1 VCAEPA
7 DENRFPSPLEQS
19 PVNALRRL
27 AALVAGLL
35 ARLGVIEESRLR
47 ETTDLA
53 WPRVLTGFAIMS
65 KRTVDLAVVGLAIG
79 PTAVAGL
86 TVANAYWTVGKFAFI
101 GLAGGTIALVSQN
114 YGGGDSPRA
123 ARAVEASLLV
133 AGGAALPLVALF
145 AAGAR
150 PLVELL
156 GNDARTLSYGATYLA
171 IVAPGLLFEALN
183 LVASRTYAGVG
194 DTLTPM
200 ALRATGAV
208 LNIVLSAGLVLGLG
222 YGVAGAA
229 VGTTLSTVFV
239 AAAFAWG
246 MTGRAYWSRGDSG
259 GASPVP
265 VRFDALPDRDLLG
278 QLVTISTPLVARR
291 IAQAAVV
298 FPLLAIAAAFGPLV
312 VAALGVARQVRAL
325 LDSFGWGF
333 SIAASTLVGQS
344 LGRGEETTAV
354 AYGWE
359 ITKLSALVYVSVAL
373 VVLVF
378 AEPIARV
385 FVDSEGLVTTT
396 RFVRVAA
403 VSVVAL
409 GVDGSVTGTLRGA
422 GDTRVPFVA
431 TLAGLYLVALPL
443 AWAGTVTVWGVFG
456 LMAALVAETL
466 VPMAVNYG
474 RFRAGTWK
482 AVSRGYRPDRGES
495 VSQD

>member
-1 VCAEPA
+1 MT
-7 DENRFPSPLEQS
+7 SLH
-19 PVNALRRL
+19 RL
-27 AALVAGLL
+27 AVLVAGIL

-47 ETTDLA
+47 ETTALA
-53 WPRVLTGFAIMS
+53 WPRILTGFAIMS
-65 KRTVDLAVVGLAIG
+65 KRTVDLAVVGLALG

-86 TVANAYWTVGKFAFI
+86 TVANAYWTAGKFAFI

-133 AGGAALPLVALF
+133 AGATSVPLVGLYVL
-145 AAGAR
+145 GAR

-156 GNDARTLSYGATYLA
+156 GNDTRTLTYGATYLA
-171 IVAPGLLFEALN
+171 IIAPGLLFEALN

-200 ALRATGAV
+200 VLRATGAV
-208 LNIVLSAGLVLGLG
+208 LNIVLSAGLVLGFG

-239 AAAFAWG
+239 AVAFAWG
-246 MTGRAYWSRGDSG
+246 MTGRAYWRRGESG
-259 GASPVP
+259 GASPIP
-265 VRFDALPDRDLLG
+265 VRFDALPDRGLVR
-278 QLVTISTPLVARR
+278 QLVSISTPLVARR

-298 FPLLAIAAAFGPLV
+298 FPLLALAAAFGPLV
-312 VAALGVARQVRAL
+312 VAAIGVARQVRGL

-333 SIAASTLVGQS
+333 SIASSTLVGQS
-344 LGRGEETTAV
+344 LGRGDETTAA

-373 VVLVF
+373 LVLVF

-385 FVDSEGLVTTT
+385 FVDGEGLATTT

-409 GVDGSVTGTLRGA
+409 GIDGSVTGTLRGA

-431 TLAGLYLVALPL
+431 TLAGLYFVAVPL
-443 AWAGTVTVWGVFG
+443 AWLGTVTAWGVLG

-466 VPMAVNYG
+466 VPMVVNYG
-474 RFRAGTWK
+474 RFHAGTWK
-482 AVSRGYRPDRGES
+482 AVSREYRPGRSEPVGHD
-495 VSQD
+495 

>member
-1 VCAEPA
+1 M
-7 DENRFPSPLEQS
+7 S
-19 PVNALRRL
+19 ALHRL
-27 AALVAGLL
+27 ATLVAGVL

-53 WPRVLTGFAIMS
+53 WPRILTGFAIMS
-65 KRTVDLAVVGLAIG
+65 KRTVDLAVVGLALG

-86 TVANAYWTVGKFAFI
+86 TVANAYWTAGKFAFI

-133 AGGAALPLVALF
+133 AGTASVPLVALYVF
-145 AAGAR
+145 GAR

-156 GNDARTLSYGATYLA
+156 GTDARTLTYGATYLA
-171 IVAPGLLFEALN
+171 IIAPGLLFEAVN

-200 ALRATGAV
+200 VLRATGAV

-239 AAAFAWG
+239 AVAFSWG
-246 MTGRAYWSRGDSG
+246 MTGRTYWRRGESG
-259 GASPVP
+259 GASPIP
-265 VRFDALPDRDLLG
+265 VRFDALPNRDLFR
-278 QLVTISTPLVARR
+278 QLVSISTPLVARR

-312 VAALGVARQVRAL
+312 VAAIGVARQVRAL

-333 SIAASTLVGQS
+333 SIASSTLVGQS
-344 LGRGEETTAV
+344 LGRGDETAAA

-373 VVLVF
+373 LVLAF

-385 FVDSEGLVTTT
+385 FVDGEGLATTT

-409 GVDGSVTGTLRGA
+409 GIDGSVTGTLRGA

-431 TLAGLYLVALPL
+431 TLGGLYLVALPL
-443 AWAGTVTVWGVFG
+443 AWLGTVTAWGVVG

-466 VPMAVNYG
+466 VPMVVNYG
-474 RFRAGTWK
+474 RFHAGTWK
-482 AVSRGYRPDRGES
+482 AVSREYRPDRNES
-495 VSQD
+495 IGQD

>member
-1 VCAEPA
+1 M
-7 DENRFPSPLEQS
+7 S
-19 PVNALRRL
+19 ALHRL
-27 AALVAGLL
+27 LTVLAGLL
-35 ARLGVIEESRLR
+35 ARAGVIEETRLR

-53 WPRVLTGFAIMS
+53 WPRILTGFAIMS

-101 GLAGGTIALVSQN
+101 GLSGGTIALVSQN
-114 YGGGDSPRA
+114 YGGGDSTRA
-123 ARAVEASLLV
+123 ARAVEASLIV
-133 AGGAALPLVALF
+133 ATVASLPLVVLF
-145 AAGAR
+145 VFGAR

-156 GNDARTLSYGATYLA
+156 GNDARTLTYGATYLA
-171 IVAPGLLFEALN
+171 VVAPGLVFEALN

-229 VGTTLSTVFV
+229 IGTTLSTVFV
-239 AAAFAWG
+239 AVAFAWG
-246 MTGRAYWSRGDSG
+246 MSGRAYLPRQGVS
-259 GASPVP
+259 GASPIP
-265 VRFDALPDRDLLG
+265 VRFDARPDRDLFR
-278 QLVTISTPLVARR
+278 QLLSIATPLVARR

-298 FPLLAIAAAFGPLV
+298 FPLLALAAVFGPLV
-312 VAALGVARQVRAL
+312 VAAIGVARQVRAL

-333 SIAASTLVGQS
+333 SIATSTLVGQS
-344 LGRGEETTAV
+344 LGRGDEATAA

-359 ITKLSALVYVSVAL
+359 ITKLSCLVYVSVA
-373 VVLVF
+373 VLVLGF

-385 FVDSEGLVTTT
+385 FVDGEGVATTT

-409 GVDGSVTGTLRGA
+409 GIDGSVTGTLRGA
-422 GDTRVPFVA
+422 GDTRVPFLA
-431 TLAGLYLVALPL
+431 TLGGLYLVALPL
-443 AWAGTVTVWGVFG
+443 AWLGTVTAWGVLG
-456 LMAALVAETL
+456 LMAALVAETF
-466 VPMAVNYG
+466 VPMVVNYA

-482 AVSRGYRPDRGES
+482 AVSRGYRPDQGER
-495 VSQD
+495 VGQD